1 MGVRAP
7 LVALLVVLL
16 PLLAACAQAE
26 GGAEPRA
33 RTVTETVA
41 APAQAAAETGTGSDT
56 GNDADEP
63 TDTGTPG
70 TFSDIPDVVQEVEPS
85 VVAIQRNGGGEG
97 SGVIWSDEIVVTNN
111 HVVEGTERVD
121 VVFADGS
128 RVEADVRATD
138 AQTDLAILHVETGNL
153 PEAEFA
159 ERLPRVG
166 ALAIA
171 IGNPLGLENTV
182 TAGIVSAVH
191 RAIPGAAQGGA
202 PALVDLIQT
211 DAAIS
216 PGNSGGALV
225 DGDGRVIGINVAYL
239 PPAARAVSIGFA
251 IPAPTVIDVVEQL
264 LEDGRAEHAF
274 LGVEPAELTPQIAQQ
289 FDVDAERGV
298 IVVGVVEDS
307 AAEAAGVHEG
317 DVIVS
322 LDGDPLET
330 VEDLLATL
338 RRRAPG
344 DQVELRILRDGEE
357 QTIRATL
364 QDRPA

>member
-1 MGVRAP
+1 MRAP
-7 LVALLVVLL
+7 LVALLLVVLA
-16 PLLAACAQAE
+16 LASGCGETEGAAE
-26 GGAEPRA
+26 EASV
-33 RTVTETVA
+33 RTVTETTA
-41 APAQAAAETGTGSDT
+41 APAQASNEDESSDAADAETS
-56 GNDADEP
+56 
-63 TDTGTPG
+63 G
-70 TFSDIPDVVQEVEPS
+70 TFDDIPDVVQEVEPS
-85 VVAIQRNGGGEG
+85 VVAIQIEGGEG

-111 HVVEGTERVD
+111 HVVEGTDTAD

-128 RVEADVRATD
+128 RVAASVRATD
-138 AQTDLAILHVETGNL
+138 AQTDLAILEVETGNL
-153 PEAEFA
+153 PEATFA

-225 DGDGRVIGINVAYL
+225 DADGRVIGINVAYL
-239 PPAARAVSIGFA
+239 PPAVRAVSIGFA
-251 IPAPTVIDVVEQL
+251 IPSPTVIDVVGQL
-264 LEDGRAEHAF
+264 LEDGQAEHAF

-289 FDVDAERGV
+289 FEVDVERGV
-298 IVVGVVEDS
+298 IVLGVVENS
-307 AAEAAGVHEG
+307 AAESAGLRRG

-322 LDGDPLET
+322 VDGEGLET

-338 RRRAPG
+338 RRRSPG
-344 DQVELRILRDGEE
+344 EEVDLRILRDGEE
-357 QTIRATL
+357 QTLRATL
-364 QDRPA
+364 RDRSS

>member
-1 MGVRAP
+1 VRAP
-7 LVALLVVLL
+7 VLCLLAILL
-16 PLLAACAQAE
+16 ALLAACGETE
-26 GGAEPRA
+26 GAGDTADV

-41 APAQAAAETGTGSDT
+41 APAQVQNEDGTESSTDAETS
-56 GNDADEP
+56 
-63 TDTGTPG
+63 G
-70 TFSDIPDVVQEVEPS
+70 TFADIPDVVQEVEPS
-85 VVAIQRNGGGEG
+85 VVAIERDGGEG

-111 HVVEGTERVD
+111 HVVEGASEAA

-128 RVEADVRATD
+128 RVDARVRATD
-138 AQTDLAILHVETGNL
+138 RVTDLAILEVERSNL

-159 ERLPRVG
+159 DRLPRVG

-191 RAIPGAAQGGA
+191 RAIPGAAQGA

-225 DGDGRVIGINVAYL
+225 DAAGRVIGINVAYL

-251 IPAPTVIDVVEQL
+251 IPAPTVVDVVEQL

-274 LGVEPAELTPQIAQQ
+274 LGVEPAQLTPQIAEQ
-289 FDVDAERGV
+289 FDVQAERGV
-298 IVVGVVEDS
+298 IVLGVVERS
-307 AAEAAGVHEG
+307 AAEAAGVRTG

-338 RRRAPG
+338 RRRSPG
-344 DQVELRILRDGEE
+344 DTVDLRILRDGEE
-357 QTIRATL
+357 LTVQATL
-364 QDRPA
+364 QDRPS

>member
-1 MGVRAP
+1 VRAP
-7 LVALLVVLL
+7 LLALLI
-16 PLLAACAQAE
+16 LLALGALAGCGEAE
-26 GGAEPRA
+26 GQDGEGAA
-33 RTVTETVA
+33 ASATVTVTTP
-41 APAQAAAETGTGSDT
+41 APAQASSGQPETSGETATGTF
-56 GNDADEP
+56 A
-63 TDTGTPG
+63 
-70 TFSDIPDVVQEVEPS
+70 DIPDVVQEVEPS
-85 VVAIQRNGGGEG
+85 VVAIQRDGGGEG
-97 SGVIWSDEIVVTNN
+97 SGVIWNDEIVVTNN
-111 HVVEGTERVD
+111 HVVEGTQTVD

-128 RVEADVRATD
+128 RVEAAVRATD
-138 AQTDLAILHVETGNL
+138 PQTDLAILDVETGNL
-153 PEAEFA
+153 PEATFA

-225 DGDGRVIGINVAYL
+225 DADGRVIGINVAYL
-239 PPAARAVSIGFA
+239 PPASRAVSIGFA
-251 IPAPTVIDVVEQL
+251 IPAPTVIDVVGQL

-274 LGVEPAELTPQIAQQ
+274 LGVEPAELTPQIAEQ
-289 FDVDAERGV
+289 FDVEAERGV
-298 IVVGVVEDS
+298 IVLGVVESS
-307 AAEAAGVHEG
+307 AAEAAGVQRG

-322 LDGDPLET
+322 IDGDPLET

-338 RRRAPG
+338 RRRSPG
-344 DQVELRILRDGEE
+344 DEVQLRVLRDGRE
-357 QTIRATL
+357 QTITATL

>member
-1 MGVRAP
+1 VRAP
-7 LVALLVVLL
+7 VVSLLAILLALL
-16 PLLAACAQAE
+16 PACGETE
-26 GGAEPRA
+26 GAGDPGDV

-41 APAQAAAETGTGSDT
+41 APAQVQNDDGTDSPTEAETS
-56 GNDADEP
+56 
-63 TDTGTPG
+63 G
-70 TFSDIPDVVQEVEPS
+70 TFADIPDVVQEVEPS
-85 VVAIQRNGGGEG
+85 VVAIERDGGEG

-111 HVVEGTERVD
+111 HVVQGASGVA

-128 RVEADVRATD
+128 RVDARVRATD
-138 AQTDLAILHVETGNL
+138 RVTDLAILEVERSNL

-159 ERLPRVG
+159 DRLPRVG

-191 RAIPGAAQGGA
+191 RAIPGAAQGA

-225 DGDGRVIGINVAYL
+225 DAAGRVIGINVAYL

-251 IPAPTVIDVVEQL
+251 IPAPTVVDVVEQL

-274 LGVEPAELTPQIAQQ
+274 LGVEPAQLTPQIAEQ
-289 FDVDAERGV
+289 FDVQAERGV
-298 IVVGVVEDS
+298 IVLGVVERS
-307 AAEAAGVHEG
+307 AAEAAGVRTG

-338 RRRAPG
+338 RRRSPG
-344 DQVELRILRDGEE
+344 DTVDLRILRDGEE
-357 QTIRATL
+357 LTVQATL
-364 QDRPA
+364 QDRPS